1 MKYIVICEGDKE
13 YEDFE
18 TLEDARYYVINEIN
32 DNDND
37 ADKFKL
43 LKVSDEYEVVSSKK
57 VLFSEKYK
65 RRCSLFKSRGNLI
78 PGVI

>member
-57 VLFSEKYK
+57 VLFKKLNGGEEE
-65 RRCSLFKSRGNLI
+65 
-78 PGVI
+78 